1 MTKRQHRSIHKHF
14 SKAGDNTT
22 IRQCTTPTRCR
33 ILSRKAVAHHV
44 SREQHRRTSTRPP
57 RSQKNGRHRSAESG
71 PPGRHQPSD
80 HESRGADA
88 LTTKS
93 LSVTAQTCAG
103 ARVGVGSPPAR
114 ATCRFP
120 VFPRP
125 PPTRPR
131 LRLSRP
137 YPHCCCS
144 LTPPPIPPLPRTA
157 RS

>member
-57 RSQKNGRHRSAESG
+57 RSQKNGRRRSAESG
-71 PPGRHQPSD
+71 APGRHQPSD

-93 LSVTAQTCAG
+93 LSVTAQTCARG
-103 ARVGVGSPPAR
+103 RGVLPAR
-114 ATCRFP
+114 ATCRFT
-120 VFPRP
+120 VV
-125 PPTRPR
+125 
-131 LRLSRP
+131 LSG
-137 YPHCCCS
+137 S
-144 LTPPPIPPLPRTA
+144 LA
-157 RS
+157 R